1 MSPYKEH
8 MHEINNDAS
17 FSNHN
22 HSDGEKDAGWNEA
35 PRRTT
40 YTTRGC
46 FPYRPPSPFSPLLG
60 ALYPR
65 GRYSEEPAR
74 FESRG
79 DAAGI

>member
-1 MSPYKEH
+1 MNSYKERTH
-8 MHEINNDAS
+8 REIKNDAS

-22 HSDGEKDAGWNEA
+22 YSVGEKDAEWNEA
-35 PRRTT
+35 SRRTT
-40 YTTRGC
+40 YTTRG
-46 FPYRPPSPFSPLLG
+46 YSPFRPLLRV
-60 ALYPR
+60 LYPR